1 MVIGNGKGE
10 VVLIVLPQVGQVIW
24 LRPNVSDGK
33 LNSRTYKSR
42 IADVDGST
50 VAMEVPL
57 DERTGSLGYF
67 SKGSNWLVWYFG
79 SDGSRFEFAT
89 EVLGKRNDNIPLILI
104 RLPEKKHITRTQRR
118 NFVRVDVNVDIA
130 IQLED
135 GIRNYHFLTHTRDLS
150 GGGLAIT
157 CSREYRL
164 TVGDRLKLWMALPM
178 RSGTLEHV
186 AVLGECTRV
195 EQEDPT
201 SRQFASI
208 KFVEISESERA
219 KIIRFC
225 FERQL
230 EKHRVITEA
239 ERRGYGG

>member
-1 MVIGNGKGE
+1 MVTGNGKGE

-24 LRPNVSDGK
+24 LRSNVIDVQKS
-33 LNSRTYKSR
+33 SRTYKSR
-42 IADVDGST
+42 IADVDGAT
-50 VAMEVPL
+50 VAMEVPT
-57 DERTGSLGYF
+57 DERTGSPGYF
-67 SKGSNWLVWYFG
+67 LQGTNWLVWYFG
-79 SDGSRFEFAT
+79 SDGSRYEFAT

-104 RLPEKKHITRTQRR
+104 HLPEKKHITRTQRR

-130 IQLED
+130 IQLQD

-157 CSREYRL
+157 CSQDYRL
-164 TVGDRLKLWMALPM
+164 RAGDRLTLWMALPM

-186 AVLGECTRV
+186 AVVGECTRV
-195 EQEDPT
+195 ETQE
-201 SRQFASI
+201 SYEQFVSI

-230 EKHRVITEA
+230 EKHRILSES